1 MRSKYAGMTVNERI
15 YVSGLMAEFDKV
27 VSEKKTAEVI
37 RILKTVE
44 LGDDS
49 VEPILRQLGLRDR

>member
-1 MRSKYAGMTVNERI
+1 MTVNERI